1 MKKALSGLATGGAGV
16 FFRFLLYRPVGEDE
30 DAVRTDLLRVHE
42 PQIPRFPHVPE
53 GALAFPQDYGVDH
66 QAVLV
71 DEVVLHQRPHQ
82 LPAAEDEDVIAVLLL
97 QPPNSLGDVT
107 LEQGRVFPLQRLLE
121 GRRGDVLGVASE

>member
-1 MKKALSGLATGGAGV
+1 MS
-16 FFRFLLYRPVGEDE
+16 FRFLSYRPVGEDE

-53 GALAFPQDYGVDH
+53 EALAFPHDYGVYH

-82 LPAAEDEDVIAVLLL
+82 LPAAEDDDVLAVLLL
-97 QPPNSLGDVT
+97 QPPISLGDVT
-107 LEQGRVFPLQRLLE
+107 LEQRRVVPPQRLSE
-121 GRRGDVLGVASE
+121 GRRRDVLGVASE